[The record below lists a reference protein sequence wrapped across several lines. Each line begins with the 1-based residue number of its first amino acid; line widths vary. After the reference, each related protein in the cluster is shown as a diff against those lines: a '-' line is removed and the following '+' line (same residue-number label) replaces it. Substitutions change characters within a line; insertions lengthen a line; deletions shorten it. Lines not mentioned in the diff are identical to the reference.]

1 MRSRSLD
8 IIETAIQDVFI
19 IQPKRHGDA
28 RGFFSETFKQEALQ
42 EAGINLNWI
51 QDNHSFSSQ
60 RGVVRGL
67 HFQKE
72 PYGQAKLLRVTRGS
86 ILDVAVDIR
95 VGSPTYGQHVA
106 VELSQENWRQLL
118 IPVGFAHGFCTLSEE
133 TEVIYKVT
141 ARYAPEAEG
150 GLMWN
155 DASLGI
161 EWPIEEHEAL
171 LSDRDCL
178 WPAFAEFSSPFQF

>member
-1 MRSRSLD
+1 MD
-8 IIETAIQDVFI
+8 IIETAIQDVVI

-28 RGFFSETFKQEALQ
+28 RGFFSETFKQEALVD
-42 EAGINLNWI
+42 AGIKLDWI

-67 HFQKE
+67 HFQTK
-72 PYGQAKLLRVTRGS
+72 PFAQAKLLRVTRGS

-95 VGSPTYGQHVA
+95 LGSPTYGQHVA
-106 VELSQENWRQLL
+106 VELSADNWRQLL
-118 IPVGFAHGFCTLSEE
+118 IPVGFAHGFCTLTEE

-150 GLMWN
+150 GFMWN
-155 DASLGI
+155 DIGLGI
-161 EWPIEEHEAL
+161 DWPINAQEAL
-171 LSDRDCL
+171 LSERDKL
-178 WPAFAEFSSPFQF
+178 WPAFADFTSPFQF

>member
-1 MRSRSLD
+1 LD
-8 IIETAIQDVFI
+8 IIETDIKDVCI

-28 RGFFSETFKQEALQ
+28 RGFFSETFKQEALV
-42 EAGINLNWI
+42 EAGIDLKWV

-67 HFQKE
+67 HFQAE
-72 PYGQAKLLRVTRGS
+72 PFGQAKLLRVTRGS

-106 VELSQENWRQLL
+106 VELSAENWRQLL

-150 GLMWN
+150 GLIWS
-155 DASLGI
+155 DVGLGI
-161 EWPIEEHEAL
+161 DWPIGDHEAL
-171 LSDRDCL
+171 LSERDKQ
-178 WPAFAEFSSPFQF
+178 WPAFADFTSPFQF

>member
-1 MRSRSLD
+1 MD
-8 IIETAIQDVFI
+8 IIETAIKDIYI

-28 RGFFSETFKQEALQ
+28 RGFFSETFKQEALI
-42 EAGINLNWI
+42 EAGIDLNWI

-67 HFQKE
+67 HFQTE
-72 PYGQAKLLRVTRGS
+72 PFGQAKLLRVTRGS

-106 VELSQENWRQLL
+106 VELSADNWRQLL

-141 ARYAPEAEG
+141 SRYAPQAEG

-155 DASLGI
+155 DPGLGI
-161 EWPIEEHEAL
+161 DWPIEDAEAL
-171 LSDRDCL
+171 LSERDKL
-178 WPAFAEFSSPFQF
+178 WPAFVDFASPFQF